1 VQAPNI
7 PDAWLLL
14 FSNSE
19 VHFVTKLLQIFM
31 GKIFKQYHMRI
42 VLQEF
47 RKFLLALLGNWTL
60 ERAPRKRWI

>member
-1 VQAPNI
+1 
-7 PDAWLLL
+7 
-14 FSNSE
+14 
-19 VHFVTKLLQIFM
+19 M